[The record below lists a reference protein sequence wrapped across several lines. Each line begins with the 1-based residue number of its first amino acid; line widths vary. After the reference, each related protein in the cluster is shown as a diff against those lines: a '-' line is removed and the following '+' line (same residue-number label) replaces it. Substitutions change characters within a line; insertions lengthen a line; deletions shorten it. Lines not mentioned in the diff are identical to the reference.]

1 MTIRRRNLMRIRRRL
16 LLSLL
21 ALLGATPVTAQGVAP
36 ATSDPWPS
44 RPIEFLG
51 GFPNGSGVDIYQRRL
66 AVPLS
71 RVLGVPVV
79 VNNRVGAGGNIA
91 SDVVAKAR
99 PDGYLILFGT
109 AGTHAINQTLYR
121 RLPFDVMRD
130 FTPIAHLGDVPNVLT
145 TSIERRPQYRSC
157 MDLIGDA
164 RARPGALNYA
174 STGNGASTHL
184 AGARFATAAGLDLV
198 HVPFPGQGGAVTSLL
213 GGQVDLF
220 FNQTGPALGL
230 IQQGQVRALGVTTR
244 ARVPALPDV
253 PTIAEACGL
262 PDFEST
268 TWYGVF
274 GPPGLPE
281 AITRRLNEEI
291 RRIIEEPE
299 FRRWLIENQGIDP
312 PTVRTPAEFRAVQ
325 ERDVGRWA
333 QVVRDARAT
342 VD

>member
-1 MTIRRRNLMRIRRRL
+1 MRLPRRL
-16 LLSLL
+16 LALPFLAAMAGLSLAGPL
-21 ALLGATPVTAQGVAP
+21 QAQEA
-36 ATSDPWPS
+36 PWPS
-44 RPIEFLG
+44 RPIEFLA

-66 AVPLS
+66 AQPLS
-71 RVLGVPVV
+71 RALGVPVV

-121 RLPFDVMRD
+121 RLPFDVLRD
-130 FTPIAHLGDVPNVLT
+130 FTPIAHLGDVPNILI
-145 TSIERRPQYRSC
+145 TSLERRPQYRTC
-157 MDLIGDA
+157 MDVIADA
-164 RARPGALNYA
+164 RARPGALNYG

-184 AGARFATAAGLDLV
+184 AGARFVRAAGLDIV
-198 HVPFPGQGGAVTSLL
+198 HVPFPGQGGVVTSLL
-213 GGQVDLF
+213 GGQIDLF
-220 FNQTGPALGL
+220 FNQTGPAIGM
-230 IQQGQVRALGVTTR
+230 IQQGQVRGLAVTTR
-244 ARVPALPDV
+244 QRVAALPDV
-253 PTIAEACGL
+253 PTVAEACGL

-291 RRIIEEPE
+291 VKIVEEPE
-299 FRRWLIENQGIDP
+299 FRRWLVETQGIDP

-333 QVVRDARAT
+333 QVVRDAGAT

>member
-1 MTIRRRNLMRIRRRL
+1 ML
-16 LLSLL
+16 LRLL
-21 ALLGATPVTAQGVAP
+21 ALLPLLIAAPLRAQEA
-36 ATSDPWPS
+36 WPS

-66 AVPLS
+66 AGPLA
-71 RVLGVPVV
+71 RALGQPVV

-91 SDVVAKAR
+91 SDYVAKAR

-121 RLPFDVMRD
+121 RLPFDVLRD
-130 FTPIAHLGDVPNVLT
+130 FTPIAHLGDVPNILT
-145 TSIERRPQYRSC
+145 VSTQYRPQYRSC
-157 MDLIGDA
+157 TDVIADA

-184 AGARFATAAGLDLV
+184 AGARFAVAAGLDLV

-220 FNQTGPALGL
+220 FNQVGPALGM
-230 IQQGQVRALGVTTR
+230 IQQGAVRGLAVTTA

-253 PTIAEACGL
+253 PTVAEACGL
-262 PDFEST
+262 PSFEST

-291 RRIIEEPE
+291 VRIVSEPE
-299 FRRWLIENQGIDP
+299 FQQWLVENQGIEP

-325 ERDVGRWA
+325 ERDVARWA

>member
-1 MTIRRRNLMRIRRRL
+1 MRLTRRL
-16 LLSLL
+16 MLPLL
-21 ALLGATPVTAQGVAP
+21 ALMGAAATPALAQDA
-36 ATSDPWPS
+36 PWPS
-44 RPIEFLG
+44 RPIEFLA

-66 AVPLS
+66 AQPLS
-71 RVLGVPVV
+71 RALGVPVV
-79 VNNRVGAGGNIA
+79 VNNRVGAGGNLA

-121 RLPFDVMRD
+121 RLPFNVVTD
-130 FTPIAHLGDVPNVLT
+130 FTPIAHLGDVPNVMI

-157 MDLIGDA
+157 MDVVNDA
-164 RARPGALNYA
+164 RARPGALNYP

-184 AGARFATAAGLDLV
+184 AGALFATRAQLDVV
-198 HVPFPGQGGAVTSLL
+198 HVPFPGQPGAVTSLL
-213 GGQVDLF
+213 GGQTDYF
-220 FNQTGPALGL
+220 FNQSGPAMAM
-230 IQQGQVRALGVTTR
+230 IQQGQVRGLAVTTR
-244 ARVPALPDV
+244 QRISALPDV
-253 PTIAEACGL
+253 PTVSEACGL

-291 RRIIEEPE
+291 VKIIEEPE
-299 FRRWLIENQGIDP
+299 FRRWLTDNQGIDP
-312 PTVRTPAEFRAVQ
+312 PKVRTPAEFRAVQ
-325 ERDVGRWA
+325 EADVARWA

>member
-1 MTIRRRNLMRIRRRL
+1 MKLTRRL
-16 LLSLL
+16 LALPVL
-21 ALLGATPVTAQGVAP
+21 ALLGAGPAMAQEA
-36 ATSDPWPS
+36 PWPA
-44 RPIEFLG
+44 RPIEFLA

-66 AVPLS
+66 AAPLS
-71 RVLGVPVV
+71 RALGVPVV

-91 SDVVAKAR
+91 SDAVAKAR

-130 FTPIAHLGDVPNVLT
+130 FTPIAHLGDVPNVMI

-157 MDLIGDA
+157 ADVLADA
-164 RARPGALNYA
+164 RARPGALNYP

-184 AGARFATAAGLDLV
+184 AGALFATRAGIDVV

-213 GGQVDLF
+213 GGQTDFF
-220 FNQTGPALGL
+220 FNQSGPAMAM
-230 IQQGQVRALGVTTR
+230 IQQGQVRGLAVTTR
-244 ARVPALPDV
+244 QRLSALPDV
-253 PTIAEACGL
+253 PTVAEACGL

-274 GPPGLPE
+274 GPPGMPE

-291 RRIIEEPE
+291 VKIIEEPE
-299 FRRWLIENQGIDP
+299 FRRWLVETQGIDP

-325 ERDVGRWA
+325 ERDVARWA

>member
-1 MTIRRRNLMRIRRRL
+1 MALR
-16 LLSLL
+16 SCL
-21 ALLGATPVTAQGVAP
+21 ALLLTLAFSAAPRAQDA
-36 ATSDPWPS
+36 PWPS

-71 RVLGVPVV
+71 RALGVPVV
-79 VNNRVGAGGNIA
+79 VNNRVGAGGNLA

-121 RLPFDVMRD
+121 RLPFDVVRD
-130 FTPIAHLGDVPNVLT
+130 FTAIAHLGDVPNIMI
-145 TSIERRPQYRSC
+145 TSIERRPHYRSC
-157 MDLIGDA
+157 ADVISDA
-164 RARPGALNYA
+164 RARPGALNYP

-184 AGARFATAAGLDLV
+184 AGALFATRAGLDVV
-198 HVPFPGQGGAVTSLL
+198 HVPFSAQPGAVTSLL
-213 GGQVDLF
+213 GGQTDYF
-220 FNQTGPALGL
+220 FNQVGPAMGM
-230 IQQGQVRALGVTTR
+230 IQQGQVRGLAVTTR
-244 ARVPALPDV
+244 NRVSALPDV
-253 PTIAEACGL
+253 PTVAEACGL

-274 GPPGLPE
+274 GPPGLPDG
-281 AITRRLNEEI
+281 ITRRLNEEI
-291 RRIIEEPE
+291 LKVLDDPE
-299 FRRWLIENQGIDP
+299 FRRWLVETQGIDP
-312 PTVRTPAEFRAVQ
+312 PAARTPAEFRAVQ
-325 ERDVGRWA
+325 ERDVQRWA

>member
-1 MTIRRRNLMRIRRRL
+1 MRLRARIATL
-16 LLSLL
+16 LLLGLL
-21 ALLGATPVTAQGVAP
+21 APGAPSPARAQDA
-36 ATSDPWPS
+36 PWPS

-51 GFPNGSGVDIYQRRL
+51 GFPNGSGVDIYARRL
-66 AVPLS
+66 AAPLS
-71 RVLGVPVV
+71 QALGVPVV

-91 SDVVAKAR
+91 SDHVAKAR

-121 RLPFDVMRD
+121 RLPFDVLRD
-130 FTPIAHLGDVPNVLT
+130 FTPIVHLGDVPNILI
-145 TSIERRPQYRSC
+145 TSIERRPQYRTC
-157 MDLIGDA
+157 MDVINDA

-213 GGQVDLF
+213 GGQTDLF
-220 FNQTGPALGL
+220 FNQTGPAIPM
-230 IQQGQVRALGVTTR
+230 IQQGQVRGLAVTTR
-244 ARVPALPDV
+244 QRVAALPDV
-253 PTIAEACGL
+253 PTVSEACGL

-281 AITRRLNEEI
+281 NITRRLNEEI
-291 RRIIEEPE
+291 LKIIEEPE
-299 FRRWLIENQGIDP
+299 FKRWLVENQGIDP
-312 PTVRTPAEFRAVQ
+312 PTIRTPAEFRAVQ
-325 ERDVGRWA
+325 ERDVARWA